1 MKTFYWN
8 PETLM
13 GFKLESKHLSTEEL
27 KESVEEF
34 VEMCCHLE
42 DGETEE
48 DLVNDLMKQIK
59 Q

>member
-1 MKTFYWN
+1 MKKFYWN
-8 PETLM
+8 TETIDT
-13 GFKLESKHLSTEEL
+13 FKLESSYLSTEEL
-27 KESVEEF
+27 KKSVEEF

-48 DLVNDLMKQIK
+48 ELVNDLINQIK

>member
-1 MKTFYWN
+1 
-8 PETLM
+8 M
-13 GFKLESKHLSTEEL
+13 GFKLESKYLSTEEL

>member
-8 PETLM
+8 RETIDT
-13 GFKLESKHLSTEEL
+13 FKLESSYLTIEEL

-59 Q
+59 E